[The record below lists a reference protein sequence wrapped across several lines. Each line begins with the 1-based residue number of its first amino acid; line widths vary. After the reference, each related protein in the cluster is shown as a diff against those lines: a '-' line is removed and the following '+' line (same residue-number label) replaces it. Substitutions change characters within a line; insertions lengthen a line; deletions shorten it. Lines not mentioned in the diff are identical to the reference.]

1 MTSGDAALYGRVR
14 PTKKEQKGTDS
25 HEGYSEVDPLTAHQ
39 WAADGE
45 AVIIDVREQNEI
57 AQASIN
63 GAIHLPMAAF
73 DPSRLPTDSGKKIV
87 FLCALGMRSIQV
99 SQHLLANGLLDE
111 AYNLTGGLEAWQ
123 QAGLPME
130 TDIG

>member
-1 MTSGDAALYGRVR
+1 M
-14 PTKKEQKGTDS
+14 Q
-25 HEGYSEVDPLTAHQ
+25 GYSEVDPLTAHQ

-63 GAIHLPMAAF
+63 GAIHLPMSAF

-87 FLCALGMRSIQV
+87 FLCAHGMRSIQV

>member
-1 MTSGDAALYGRVR
+1 MPPYMDGYGQQKKN
-14 PTKKEQKGTDS
+14 KKELIAMQ
-25 HEGYSEVDPLTAHQ
+25 GYSEVDPLTAHQ

-63 GAIHLPMAAF
+63 GAIHLPMSAF

-87 FLCALGMRSIQV
+87 FFCAHGMRSIQV
-99 SQHLLANGLLDE
+99 SRHLLANGLLDE

>member
-1 MTSGDAALYGRVR
+1 M
-14 PTKKEQKGTDS
+14 Q
-25 HEGYSEVDPLTAHQ
+25 GYSEVDPATAHQ

-63 GAIHLPMAAF
+63 GAIHLPMSEF
-73 DPSRLPTDSGKKIV
+73 DPSQLPTDSGKKFV
-87 FLCALGMRSIQV
+87 FLCAHGMRSIQV
-99 SQHLLANGLLDE
+99 SRHLLANGLLDE

>member
-1 MTSGDAALYGRVR
+1 MDGYGQQKKN
-14 PTKKEQKGTDS
+14 KKELIAMQ
-25 HEGYSEVDPLTAHQ
+25 GYSEVDPLTAHQ

-63 GAIHLPMAAF
+63 GAIHLPMSAF

-87 FLCALGMRSIQV
+87 FFCALGMRSIQV

>member
-1 MTSGDAALYGRVR
+1 M
-14 PTKKEQKGTDS
+14 Q
-25 HEGYSEVDPLTAHQ
+25 GYSEVDPLTAHQ

-63 GAIHLPMAAF
+63 GAIHLPMSAF
-73 DPSRLPTDSGKKIV
+73 DPSQLPTDSGKKIV
-87 FLCALGMRSIQV
+87 ILCAHGMRSIQV

-130 TDIG
+130 TGIG